1 MQEPLSL
8 FSRTVLLTA
17 AGNKSTHLCMLKA
30 KAVYTG
36 LYAYSNEFVEALA
49 LEKWHTAILRMFS
62 TEIEV
67 E

>member
-1 MQEPLSL
+1 MA
-8 FSRTVLLTA
+8 A

-62 TEIEV
+62 TEMEV

>member
-1 MQEPLSL
+1 
-8 FSRTVLLTA
+8 
-17 AGNKSTHLCMLKA
+17 MLKA

-62 TEIEV
+62 TEMEV

>member
-1 MQEPLSL
+1 
-8 FSRTVLLTA
+8 
-17 AGNKSTHLCMLKA
+17 MLKA

-67 E
+67 EWTVKIWAHSFDSIENKT